1 MNSRIYTTSYSFISR
16 NSLLFSLN
24 FIIFNYTNKFT
35 ITNCTNRNIKIL
47 SMCHSSYSIITIIEF
62 FKPIIY
68 TLSKL
73 NISNSLRNSRIL
85 IYKFKNFSKMISK
98 FFYTCSIACK
108 SLFNSCFP
116 FRIVSKNSIKLI
128 FTFFRRFSIS

>member
-1 MNSRIYTTSYSFISR
+1 MNSRIYTTSYSFINR
-16 NSLLFSLN
+16 KCLLFSLN
-24 FIIFNYTNKFT
+24 FIIFDNTNKFA
-35 ITNCTNRNIKIL
+35 ITNCSYRNIKIL
-47 SMCHSSYSIITIIEF
+47 SMCHSSYCIITTIKF

-68 TLSKL
+68 TFSKL

-98 FFYTCSIACK
+98 FFYTCSISCK